1 MSFLRLTMLR
11 GARRSVLSRHVLTE
25 RRLSSASV
33 ASSSASAESTTL
45 RRLGAALFSG
55 LCGTTACLCGWQ
67 VKRYGDKVQMVEDR
81 KTALQAAPRP
91 LREVYP
97 ELSAGISAG
106 DEYTRVSVEGTFDH
120 ARQVLLGPRSAPPG
134 SDKGNSPAGAPAQSG
149 WDVVTPL
156 ACADGSRVLVNRGWV
171 PRDATAVIDQPTG
184 QQRIEGVL
192 KQGDRENKY
201 GHNDPAA
208 GRYVW
213 LDLASLAR
221 SSGSSPILVMAAA
234 EGSDA
239 SDGRA
244 ASSVHRTWPRVRPL
258 SSLMSFYV
266 EPHTHIVYAATWASL
281 TVAGAVIT
289 VKRFVR

>member
-134 SDKGNSPAGAPAQSG
+134 SLL
-149 WDVVTPL
+149 TI
-156 ACADGSRVLVNRGWV
+156 GSFSASSSSLRLLL
-171 PRDATAVIDQPTG
+171 PTE
-184 QQRIEGVL
+184 RTLRLELDFI
-192 KQGDRENKY
+192 
-201 GHNDPAA
+201 
-208 GRYVW
+208 GRR
-213 LDLASLAR
+213 LAR
-221 SSGSSPILVMAAA
+221 A
-234 EGSDA
+234 
-239 SDGRA
+239 
-244 ASSVHRTWPRVRPL
+244 PRSRPW
-258 SSLMSFYV
+258 
-266 EPHTHIVYAATWASL
+266 ICA
-281 TVAGAVIT
+281 
-289 VKRFVR
+289 